1 MTRRTTLTLS
11 LVPVAGARFQPTGF
25 PNLGAAIFQR
35 FDIDKNE
42 WVESLHVE
50 SPQSMANRFELTT
63 WNTAEQRPVDDFAQ
77 IPYVEVVDGNGEF
90 LTSSRLEAHRLASAY
105 VMDAS
110 LDGKKV
116 EEILPARLGLVSGKP
131 QNLRTLARAI
141 FDLDPLSL
149 VHGVFF
155 ARASWPSQ
163 PKIARAV
170 TSFIDA
176 DDVQVAA
183 SGGVK
188 TDSVDTRSASKGGSG
203 SSDAGYGMVPHLR
216 TEYTARSITAYVTV
230 DHEQLRSY
238 GLGEDRT
245 ALLEA
250 IISYELAHFFSDEGM
265 RLRTACDLKLTSRD
279 DLPSPEQARADL
291 AAAVAKL
298 EGQLAPQTTVAWT
311 GASKAKA
318 KDAL

>member
-1 MTRRTTLTLS
+1 MNRRTTHVLS
-11 LVPVAGARFQPTGF
+11 LAPVAGDRFQPTGF
-25 PNLGAAIFQR
+25 PNLGAAVFQR
-35 FDIDKNE
+35 FDADRND
-42 WVESLHVE
+42 WVEALHVE

-63 WNTAEQRPVDDFAQ
+63 WNEPEQRPADDFAA
-77 IPYVEVVDGNGEF
+77 IPYVEVVDSDGVF

-105 VMDAS
+105 VMDAWQ
-110 LDGKKV
+110 DKARFRDV
-116 EEILPARLGLVSGKP
+116 LPGQLGLVGGKP
-131 QNLRTLARAI
+131 QNLRTLARAV

-155 ARASWPSQ
+155 AQGTWPYQ

-176 DDVQVAA
+176 DDVQIAA

-188 TDSVDTRSASKGGSG
+188 TDSVDTRSAGKGGSG
-203 SSDAGYGMVPHLR
+203 TSDSGYGMVPHNR

-238 GLGEDRT
+238 GLGAGRT

-250 IISYELAHFFSDEGM
+250 IVGYELAHFFNEEGM
-265 RLRTACDLKLTSRD
+265 RLRTACDLKLVGAST
-279 DLPSPEQARADL
+279 LPTPEQASKDL
-291 AAAVAKL
+291 AAAISAL
-298 EGQLAPQTTVAWT
+298 EGELAPRTIVTWA
-311 GASKAKA
+311 GATEKKA
-318 KDAL
+318 KDNS